1 MNYWRNLKII
11 GYVLLVIVLGG
22 LALLTDGQSQ
32 QPSTNVSAPSSS
44 SDGAAF
50 NGIK

>member
-1 MNYWRNLKII
+1 MNFWRNLKII

-22 LALLTDGQSQ
+22 LALLTEGQSQ

-44 SDGAAF
+44 DGAAF
-50 NGIK
+50 NGLK